1 MLYLVSLI
9 FQTMSLRSL
18 SLVFLVVLLV
28 LVELSL
34 ELYHVLVELLGER
47 TQLFAGLSLLS
58 ATSR

>member
-1 MLYLVSLI
+1 
-9 FQTMSLRSL
+9 MSLRSL

-58 ATSR
+58 GVLLTSGKRL